1 MPKNVCVIVGVGPGV
16 GLAVAKRF
24 AREDFSIALIARRQ
38 GALDKYVLEMNQLG
52 FNDVR
57 AYSADVSD
65 FKQIENTFAQINQD
79 LGSTDVLVYNAA
91 VLKAGY
97 PSKSSPERLVEEF
110 KVNVAG
116 ALSAVQQVLPVMTEK
131 KQGTI
136 LFTGGGLAIEPYPQ
150 YSSLAIGKAGIRS
163 LAFSLAGELKAHNIH
178 VATVTISGMVKPDTK
193 FDPDKIAEEYWNLYI
208 QEPANFEREFVFK

>member
-131 KQGTI
+131 KQ
-136 LFTGGGLAIEPYPQ
+136 
-150 YSSLAIGKAGIRS
+150 
-163 LAFSLAGELKAHNIH
+163 
-178 VATVTISGMVKPDTK
+178 
-193 FDPDKIAEEYWNLYI
+193 
-208 QEPANFEREFVFK
+208 